1 MDSTL
6 MQFVITQVGLGGVAA
21 LAMWFDDRQAKDAL
35 RREKENFE
43 SLRTVNAELLKALND
58 NTRAMTGL
66 EAAIE
71 ALTHERQQ
79 RSSRA
84 NP

>member
-21 LAMWFDDRQAKDAL
+21 LAMWFDDRQTKDAL

>member
-21 LAMWFDDRQAKDAL
+21 LAMWFNDRQAKDAL

-71 ALTHERQQ
+71 ALTHDRQQ
-79 RSSRA
+79 RSSRT

>member
-21 LAMWFDDRQAKDAL
+21 LAMWFNDRQAKDAL

-71 ALTHERQQ
+71 ALTHDRQQ
-79 RSSRA
+79 RGTRS
-84 NP
+84 NT